1 MGNFFTSSVGKK
13 FIMSVT
19 GIFLILFL
27 LVHLTV
33 NSLLLVGSEAF
44 NEAAHF
50 MVTNPVIRIIEP
62 VLALGFIIHII
73 YSGYIT
79 LQNQTRRPIHFKL
92 LNRRKSSTWPSRNMF
107 ILGGVILI
115 FLVIHL
121 ADFYWKVRFG
131 EISLVPGTEM
141 EDLYSLVSEK
151 FIALWWLDL
160 IYVIGA
166 VFLGLHLSHGFWSAF
181 HTLGWNND
189 TWMKRLQWIGYI
201 LAVIIGAG
209 FATIPLYF
217 LITYN

>member
-1 MGNFFTSSVGKK
+1 
-13 FIMSVT
+13 MSVT